1 MKNRISEVLRKFSG
15 RCDYLEVHVEETE
28 ETRVAFTGDRLSDLG
43 RRVDFGGNVRA
54 LYKGAWGFASFNS
67 MDRMDEFAGHAVDQ
81 ARLVGN
87 GASRLASVE
96 PVVADVPLDVKS
108 DPRDVS
114 LADKVALLRGYN
126 KQVLGFHDEIITSLV
141 TYFDR
146 YRRFWF
152 GSSEGGMVYQER
164 VDIGGRVAPVA
175 SRGDGSQSYS
185 ASFGGSDDFNVAR
198 GLEGD
203 IDQACRVSLGKL
215 DAPKVRAGEYTVVID
230 PRLGGVFI
238 HEAFGHLSEGD
249 NVYENKSLQEVMVL
263 GRKFGRPL
271 LNVYDTGLDKGVRG
285 YLVYDDEGVPAEKT
299 HLIREG
305 ELVGRLHSRET
316 AGKMGERPTGSAR
329 LIDYRHPPVPR
340 MRNTVI
346 DNGDSSFDEMVAD
359 VDLGIYCISASGG
372 QTNGEMF
379 TFTAADAYMIRNG
392 KLAEQVRDV
401 MLTGNVFT
409 TLENIDAVGDDLA
422 CHDGGGGCG
431 KAGQFPLPVT
441 HGSPHVRVRNVVIG
455 GE

>member
-1 MKNRISEVLRKFSG
+1 MKNRITEVLNKFAD
-15 RCDYLEVHVEETE
+15 RCDYIEVHIEETE
-28 ETRVAFTGDRLSDLG
+28 ESRVGFTGNRLSELG

-54 LYKGAWGFASFNS
+54 LYKGGWGFASFNS
-67 MDRMDEFAGHAVDQ
+67 LDRIGEFAGHAVDQ
-81 ARLVGN
+81 ARLVGH
-87 GASRLASVE
+87 GTSRLAPVE
-96 PVVADVPLDVKS
+96 PVVADVALDVKS
-108 DPRDVS
+108 DPRDVA
-114 LADKVALLRGYN
+114 LADKVAMMRAYN
-126 KQVLGFHDEIITSLV
+126 EQVLAFHADIITSSLL
-141 TYFDR
+141 YFDR

-152 GSSEGGMVYQER
+152 GSSEGAMVYQER
-164 VDIGGRVAPVA
+164 VDIGGRVTPVA
-175 SRGDGSQSYS
+175 SRGEGSQSYS

-198 GLEGD
+198 GNEARVEK
-203 IDQACRVSLGKL
+203 ACRVALGKL
-215 DAPKVRAGEYTVVID
+215 DAPKVKAGEYAVVVD
-230 PRLGGVFI
+230 PMLGGVFI

-249 NVYENKSLQEVMVL
+249 NVYEDKNLQKVMVL
-263 GRKFGRPL
+263 GRKFGKPF
-271 LNVYDTGLDKGVRG
+271 LNVHDTGLDKGYRG
-285 YLVYDDEGVPAEKT
+285 YLVYDDEGVPTEKT
-299 HLIREG
+299 YLIQEG
-305 ELVGRLHSRET
+305 KLVGRLHSRET

-346 DNGDSSFDEMVAD
+346 ENGDSSFDEMIAD
-359 VDLGIYCISASGG
+359 INLGVYAISASGG

-379 TFTAADAYMIRNG
+379 TFTAADAYMIRDG

-409 TLENIDAVGDDLA
+409 TLDSIDAIGDDLA

-441 HGSPHVRVRNVVIG
+441 HGSPHVRIQNVVIG